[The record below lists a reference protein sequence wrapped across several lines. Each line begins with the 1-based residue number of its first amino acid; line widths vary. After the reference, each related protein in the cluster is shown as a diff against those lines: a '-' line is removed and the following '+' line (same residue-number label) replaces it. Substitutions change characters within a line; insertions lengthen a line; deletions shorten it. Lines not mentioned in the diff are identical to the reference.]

1 MRSGTEACLT
11 RDPDPTAPR
20 TLHTVSPQSSRRDC
34 RARQTNLIPG
44 ELCDE
49 KLLLALRVKRE
60 PELLSSVQHPDGL
73 QDNVAGNLQT
83 LRAKLVE
90 SVLWGVMKNIF
101 VTVVEVN
108 QVSGGD
114 ADLQKRQMVIIDFDL
129 SPEEV

>member
-1 MRSGTEACLT
+1 MRSVTEACLT
-11 RDPDPTAPR
+11 RDPDPKAPR
-20 TLHTVSPQSSRRDC
+20 TLHNVSPQSSRRD
-34 RARQTNLIPG
+34 RKARQANLIPG

-49 KLLLALRVKRE
+49 KLLLELRVKRE

-90 SVLWGVMKNIF
+90 RVLWGVMKNIF

-108 QVSGGD
+108 QISGGD

-129 SPEEV
+129 PPEEV